1 MDPADHPSSHFCSD
15 NLHFT
20 AWPCQAA
27 VGTSFLLRSACL
39 LRGRHAPQE
48 AGLLSAAPGRAPA
61 HHTEDLS
68 SSSPSASIV
77 VGHYSADA
85 FPELHITP
93 QEALKHSFAYFVESV
108 PWRNWGCLRTLETP
122 VSYPSFLLPLAKVS
136 PSLSLQRKS
145 ILGDLR
151 LSSRA
156 CSMAVKS

>member
-1 MDPADHPSSHFCSD
+1 MLHRKEGCS
-15 NLHFT
+15 LR
-20 AWPCQAA
+20 
-27 VGTSFLLRSACL
+27 LL
-39 LRGRHAPQE
+39 
-48 AGLLSAAPGRAPA
+48 AGLPA

-68 SSSPSASIV
+68 SSSPSQSIV

-85 FPELHITP
+85 FPELQIIP

-122 VSYPSFLLPLAKVS
+122 VSHPSFLLPLAKVS
-136 PSLSLQRKS
+136 PSLSLQRKP

-156 CSMAVKS
+156 CSMAVKSWAQVRGGKNRSK